1 MIEWIAAIVMELG
14 RLRAVLCAVLGH
26 RFEAVRRV
34 TPDYKRITVYQCGRC
49 GVER

>member
-1 MIEWIAAIVMELG
+1 VIEWAAAIVMELG

-34 TPDYKRITVYQCGRC
+34 TKEYKMITVYQCDRC